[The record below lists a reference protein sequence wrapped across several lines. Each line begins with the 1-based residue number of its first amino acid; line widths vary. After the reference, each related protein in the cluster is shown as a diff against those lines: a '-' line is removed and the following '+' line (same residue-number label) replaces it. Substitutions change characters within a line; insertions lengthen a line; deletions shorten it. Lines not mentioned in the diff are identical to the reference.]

1 MSISSSQSSLSSSQ
15 GSDVNMEEVHEDPSS
30 VAMAAATATTTK
42 TKTNANP
49 VLTTG
54 ATLSSPHPSTHRN
67 TSVMPIAPHQQHQQE
82 HQQQQEQEQQDEDEM
97 LQEEFN
103 PYAFI
108 KGLPPYSQIVPP
120 HKPRATL
127 LPRPSHSPVRPTL
140 VLDLDETL
148 VHCSIDPIPNP
159 DLTFKVDFNGVL

>member
-1 MSISSSQSSLSSSQ
+1 
-15 GSDVNMEEVHEDPSS
+15 MEEVHEDPS
-30 VAMAAATATTTK
+30 VAIAAATATTTSA
-42 TKTNANP
+42 KTNANP

-54 ATLSSPHPSTHRN
+54 ATLSSPHPTTHHN

-82 HQQQQEQEQQDEDEM
+82 QEQQQQDEDEM
-97 LQEEFN
+97 LPEEFN

-127 LPRPSHSPVRPTL
+127 LPRPSHSPIRPTL